1 MKLSHAVG
9 MIGATGAV
17 GSHVA
22 RALSAMPEVK
32 RLTLIGRRPLEGLS
46 GSRIEQHVADVLDPA
61 TYSAHLAGLDAA
73 ICTLGV
79 GQPSKVSHEELERID
94 KRAALDFAVACKA
107 AGVKHFSLLASVG
120 ANAKSSKHYLRT
132 KGELEDGLRALR
144 FQRLSLFHPSMI
156 LTPTNRY
163 GLSQGILLAV
173 WPIISPALIGPARKF
188 RGIAVDQLGD
198 AIARNLLRD
207 KTGEEVLHWDE
218 IVELARAPIVNP

>member
-61 TYSAHLAGLDAA
+61 TYSAHL
-73 ICTLGV
+73 
-79 GQPSKVSHEELERID
+79 VSHEELERID